1 MKKFI
6 IAISVLLIISVFCAC
21 GNGDIQPSQSP
32 ESTPTI
38 QPSETPDPDSPAV
51 ATVENPPEGTLKNYH
66 IKYDKYE
73 LYTDQDNAQAVKL
86 YFTFTNNS
94 QEAKTFSD
102 AIQVLAFQDG
112 AELVVAPEQCQQANQ
127 KVKAGESIQ
136 VFCNYKLLNTSSE
149 IELEITEVY
158 NDDSDATVTA
168 KIQLK

>member
-73 LYTDQDNAQAVKL
+73 LYTDQDNACLL
-86 YFTFTNNS
+86 YTSITSVTF
-94 QEAKTFSD
+94 F
-102 AIQVLAFQDG
+102 
-112 AELVVAPEQCQQANQ
+112 LVTPPGMER
-127 KVKAGESIQ
+127 
-136 VFCNYKLLNTSSE
+136 T
-149 IELEITEVY
+149 
-158 NDDSDATVTA
+158 
-168 KIQLK
+168 